1 MGLKQHLSR
10 LLGRNRLMGTLM
22 ALRGN
27 ARYCLILEPLWG
39 VPNTLYVPLVSKY
52 MEALGLSALQIGVV
66 LTVFLLSQMAA
77 AAFGGVWT
85 DRLGR
90 RRTTLVFD
98 LFAWTIPCLLWMFA
112 QGFAWFLVAALL
124 NGLWRVTETSWSLLM
139 VEDAPQDKLV
149 SIYALATVAG
159 LIAGFVSPLT
169 SILISRHSLVST
181 MRGLYLFS
189 FVSMTTKAFLL
200 FRLTRE
206 TSVGKKRLQELSGKP
221 WHHALRGTGRVIRA
235 MLNNKA
241 LMLTLGIISCVLAIR
256 STMENFWP
264 LLVTGP
270 LGVGEEHL
278 PLLATLRNLVMLASF
293 LVVSHRL
300 RADHYRRPMAFALWL
315 ITGLSAIL
323 LALPEHLNWALV
335 PGVMAEALALSILIP
350 LYSSLQML
358 LLDKQERARMLG
370 LSLAFCLLVT
380 APFGTIN
387 GLLSRWHPALPMAVC
402 MALGGLALVFLNRLS
417 KRLKPEMLR
426 EEARAP
432 AIARE

>member
-1 MGLKQHLSR
+1 MKQFFSR
-10 LLGRNRLMGTLM
+10 LLRRNRLLGTLLD
-22 ALRGN
+22 LRGN

-52 MEALGLSALQIGVV
+52 MEALGLSPLEIGAVI
-66 LTVFLLSQMAA
+66 TVNLLSQMGA
-77 AAFGGVWT
+77 AAFGGAWT

-90 RRTTLVFD
+90 RRTTFLFD
-98 LFAWTIPCLLWMFA
+98 LVAWSLPCLLWTFA
-112 QGFAWFLVAALL
+112 QGFAWFLAAALL

-159 LIAGFVSPLT
+159 LLSGFVSPLT
-169 SILISRHSLVST
+169 SVLIGRFSLVST

-200 FRLTRE
+200 HKLTRE
-206 TSVGKKRLQELSGKP
+206 TSLGQKRLQALHGKP
-221 WHHALRGTGRVIRA
+221 WQTAMQGTGRVLRE
-235 MLNNKA
+235 MFHNRP

-256 STMENFWP
+256 SAMENFWP

-270 LGVGEEHL
+270 LRVGEEQL
-278 PLLATLRNLVMLASF
+278 PLLAALKNLVMLASF
-293 LVVSHRL
+293 LLLSHRL
-300 RADHYRRPMAFALWL
+300 RAERFRRPMAIALGL
-315 ITGLSAIL
+315 MAGLSAML
-323 LALPEHLNWALV
+323 LVLPARLNWALV
-335 PGVMAEALALSILIP
+335 PGVVAEALALSILIP

-358 LLDKQERARMLG
+358 LLDQQERARMMG

-387 GLLSRWHPALPMAVC
+387 GMLSRWHAALPMAVC
-402 MALGGLALVFLNRLS
+402 LALSVLALALLNRLGKS
-417 KRLKPEMLR
+417 LKPERLR
-426 EEARAP
+426 GEA
-432 AIARE
+432 